1 MKPALAFRQPHY
13 PKSWQELP
21 NGEIILSAIDEILQ
35 PWWQK
40 FFGYHLLKIGALSHE
55 ISCEASPIKHQASCC
70 YSPSI
75 SGTQG
80 DYNTDIVGELDDLPL
95 LEHSVDVCLLS
106 HALEFSLDPHHV
118 IRETNRVLIP
128 NGYLIITGF
137 NPISL
142 AGLNRAIPYRRKRIP
157 WNEHFFSPMRVK
169 DWLHLMGFE
178 ILSDE
183 RCLHSSLAGKVSE
196 HVVANYW
203 RKFASNYF
211 TSLGSIYV
219 IIAKKRVLPLT
230 PIKPKWQIRT
240 QFNPVKVPS
249 MRLHNTVTFKDVPN
263 EVKEK

>member
-21 NGEIILSAIDEILQ
+21 NGNIVLSAIEAILQ

-55 ISCEASPIKHQASCC
+55 VCIKGSPIKHQISCC
-70 YSPSI
+70 VTRTLAH
-75 SGTQG
+75 GQV
-80 DYNTDIVGELDDLPL
+80 DIVGELDDLPL

-118 IRETNRVLIP
+118 IREANRVLIP
-128 NGYLIITGF
+128 NGYLVITGF
-137 NPISL
+137 NPLSL
-142 AGLNRAIPYRRKRIP
+142 AGLNRAIPYRRKQIP

-183 RCLHSSLAGKVSE
+183 RCVHNSLAGNISE
-196 HVVANYW
+196 HVKTNYW

-211 TSLGSIYV
+211 TSFGSVYV

-230 PIKPKWQIRT
+230 PIKPKWQIRAK
-240 QFNPVKVPS
+240 FNPVKVPT
-249 MRLHNTVTFKDVPN
+249 MNVPSSR
-263 EVKEK
+263 ELPATSLRSDHGVS